1 MAYCAT
7 LYTYKFGGNEV
18 NEDLFKRVIMGYVKD
33 EAVEAILTRPRMRSK
48 LSKEIQALWNE
59 FHVSERRYT

>member
-1 MAYCAT
+1 MD
-7 LYTYKFGGNEV
+7 
-18 NEDLFKRVIMGYVKD
+18 EDLFKRVIMGYVKD

-59 FHVSERRYT
+59 FHVAERRYT